1 MTGEARRGAWELR
14 TARGVPFIAFP
25 GFDAQ
30 PWIAHGMGAIRSD
43 APERRGDELR
53 KALGVDRFGVARVEQ
68 VHGTDVVVVPRARAE
83 GRAPLPATLGP
94 ADALATDQPGVA
106 LEIRVADCVP
116 IFAADPS
123 RRAIGLAHA
132 GWRGTLAG
140 AAGRL
145 VATLRDALGVK
156 PRDLVVWIGPSIGP
170 ECYDVGPEVF
180 EPFRERFGPPSVV
193 LPNRVD
199 LWAACR
205 ADLLRAGVAPESIHT
220 AALCTRCRSDL
231 LHSHRG
237 SGGRAGRNLA
247 LLAIRAE

>member
-14 TARGVPFIAFP
+14 AGRGIPFIAFP
-25 GFDAQ
+25 GFDAF
-30 PWIAHGMGAIRSD
+30 PWLAHGVSVARPED
-43 APERRGDELR
+43 ADRGGGSLR
-53 KALGVDRFGVARVEQ
+53 AALGVEGFGAARVDQ

-83 GRAPLPATLGP
+83 GTAPLPATLGR

-106 LEIRVADCVP
+106 LEVRVADCLP
-116 IFAADPS
+116 IFAVDPS
-123 RRAIGLAHA
+123 RRAIGLGHA

-140 AAGRL
+140 APGRL

-170 ECYDVGPEVF
+170 ECFEVGPEVF
-180 EPFRERFGPPSVV
+180 EPFRARFGPPAVL

-220 AALCTRCRSDL
+220 AALCTRCRGDL

-237 SGGRAGRNLA
+237 SGGRGGRNLA
-247 LLAIRAE
+247 LLAARTS